1 MIARPEYRSDIDGLR
16 AIAVLGV
23 LFYHYGAHWISGGF
37 TGVDVFFVIS
47 GFLITGILRREMEAG
62 SFSLLGFYDRRVRRI
77 TPALFAVLI
86 VTLAAGWFLLLP
98 GDYHDM
104 ARSAAYS
111 ATGLG
116 NLYFFWNTGYF
127 DQTADL
133 QPLLH
138 MWSLGVEEQFYV
150 VWPLLLFLLMKL
162 LPSRRALLGV
172 LVIGLG
178 AAFAFSV
185 WEVGVDPKAAFYL
198 PHPRAWELAAGA
210 ILVFL
215 PAIGNRLLGEVMG
228 IAGIALI
235 AWSYF
240 VVTNADPFPGLNAL
254 YACLGAAL
262 VIWPKPKT
270 IVAGALSLP
279 PMVWVGLISYSLYLW
294 HWPVLVL
301 FRHYANGEVPD
312 VTAAVSLAILS
323 IVLAYLSWRFVER
336 PFRRPLGAPLLT
348 VATGVAGAAGIV
360 ALSFAVVLTNGFP
373 SRLPPDQAG
382 MAGLDVMW
390 KWDCPRGLT
399 LTAKGEAFAQ
409 ACNFG
414 VPWQTAKTKVL
425 LWGESHAE
433 HMVPIIEAAIAGK
446 DISVA
451 LAYKCAAPVGDPYKF
466 IVTTIPTYSRDCGVF
481 RNNVLT
487 FLNEN
492 KDVSYV
498 VLAGFW
504 SSAIGHIF
512 TDEVPSGNNE
522 SGVKLLRQSLSEII
536 AGASAPNRKI
546 VLVGDVPLFL
556 GTRPALCNTQDTT
569 PIIRRPCAG
578 QSAGESLEVFTAE
591 QGLIVDAFHSLRSDS
606 TVVLDVGPA
615 MCASGECMTYLNGE
629 FLYRDVHHLRR
640 NLSHKTLKDLA
651 DLFGFTALFADR

>member
-1 MIARPEYRSDIDGLR
+1 MNARPVYRPDIDGLR

-23 LFYHYGAHWISGGF
+23 LLYHYGVSWLSGGF

-62 SFSLLGFYDRRVRRI
+62 EFSLIGFYDRRIRRI
-77 TPALFAVLI
+77 APALFAVLI

-98 GDYHDM
+98 GDYEDM
-104 ARSAAYS
+104 AESAAYS
-111 ATGLG
+111 AAGLG

-127 DQTADL
+127 DQAADL

-150 VWPLLLFLLMKL
+150 VWPLLLFVLMTL
-162 LPSRRALLGV
+162 IASRRTLLGV
-172 LVIGLG
+172 LVAGLG

-185 WEVGVDPKAAFYL
+185 WQVGNDPKGAFYL
-198 PHPRAWELAAGA
+198 PHPRAWELAIGA

-215 PAIGNRLLGEVMG
+215 PAVGSRVLGEIMG
-228 IAGIALI
+228 AAGIALI
-235 AWSYF
+235 AWSYLA
-240 VVTNADPFPGLNAL
+240 VTSADPFPGINAL

-262 VIWPKPKT
+262 VIWPKPRT
-270 IVAGALSLP
+270 AVAWALSLR
-279 PMVWVGLISYSLYLW
+279 PMVWIGLISYSLYLW
-294 HWPVLVL
+294 HWPVLVF

-312 VTAAVSLAILS
+312 VTAAVPLAALS
-323 IVLAYLSWRFVER
+323 VLLGYLSWRFVER
-336 PFRRPLGAPLLT
+336 PFRRPLGTAVRT
-348 VATGVAGAAGIV
+348 VGTGVASAAGIV
-360 ALSFAVVLTNGFP
+360 ALSLVVVLTNGFP

-390 KWDCPRGLT
+390 KWECPRGVT

-414 VPWQTAKTKVL
+414 VPWQTATTKVL

-433 HMVPIIEAAIAGK
+433 HMAPIIEAAIAGK

-451 LAYKCAAPVGDPYKF
+451 LAYKCAAAVGDPYKF
-466 IVTTIPTYSRDCGVF
+466 IITEIPTYSTDCSTF
-481 RNNVLT
+481 REKVLT
-487 FLNEN
+487 FLDEN
-492 KDVSYV
+492 KGVSYV
-498 VLAGFW
+498 ILAGFW
-504 SSAIGHIF
+504 SSVIGHVF
-512 TDEVPSGNNE
+512 TDEVPSGNNATGME
-522 SGVKLLRQSLSEII
+522 LVHQSLSKII
-536 AGASAPNRKI
+536 TSASTPNREI

-556 GTRPALCNTQDTT
+556 GTRPELCNTQDTT
-569 PIIRRPCAG
+569 PILRRPCEG
-578 QSAGESLEVFTAE
+578 QSKGASLETFTAQ
-591 QGLIVDAFHSLRSDS
+591 QGMIVDAFNSLRSSS
-606 TVVLDVGPA
+606 TAALAVGPA

-640 NLSHKTLKDLA
+640 NLSPRTLKDLA
-651 DLFGFTALFADR
+651 DLFGFTALFASR